1 MFHLFRACA
10 ARLFLGLGLLPI
22 LTAAGAG
29 ELVVAQIAPFT
40 GGVAVYSK
48 EIKLGASVVF
58 DSVNARGGVG
68 GAKVRFITR
77 DDQLDPKVTVAQFEE
92 VARTERPLAF
102 LFPVGPVG
110 IAALVEG
117 GIPQKLGVPVVGTV
131 PAMYKLRVPLNP
143 FIFHVGMGDD
153 AELNKIVE
161 HVATVGIRKIGV
173 VFWNEPSAL
182 EAVALIDQQAHS
194 RGLELVMKAPVEA
207 GTDKVAPAL
216 EMINRQAPGTVI
228 AILPVHATGALVK
241 GLRAAGNATTVY
253 GPSYTESFL
262 LAQVAGANQ
271 ARGVGVSQVVP
282 NPYSLSSQLTREYQ
296 QNMRLYAPPGTRPS
310 TLSLQG
316 YIAAKIVVEGLRRA
330 GVNPTPASLRD
341 AIETLRGLD
350 LGGLVVNYS
359 PQQHMGL
366 SYLNI
371 GVVSED
377 GRLLY

>member
-1 MFHLFRACA
+1 MFTLLRPCA
-10 ARLFLGLGLLPI
+10 LRVFATLCLSCV
-22 LTAAGAG
+22 LTAAHAG
-29 ELVVAQIAPFT
+29 ELVIAQVAPFT
-40 GGVAVYSK
+40 GGVAVYSN
-48 EIKLGASVVF
+48 EIRLGASVVF

-68 GAKVRFITR
+68 GAKIRFITR
-77 DDQLDPKVTVAQFEE
+77 DDRLDPKVTVALFEE
-92 VARTERPLAF
+92 VTRTERPLAF

-110 IAALVEG
+110 IAALIEG
-117 GIPQKLGVPVVGTV
+117 GVPQKLGVPIVGTV
-131 PAMYKLRVPLNP
+131 PAMYKLRIPLNP
-143 FIFHVGMGDD
+143 FVFHVGMGDD
-153 AELNKIVE
+153 AELTKIVE

-182 EAVALIDQQAHS
+182 EAVALIDRQARS

-216 EMINRQAPGTVI
+216 QMINRQTPGTVI

-241 GLRAAGNATTVY
+241 GLRAAGNGTTVY

-282 NPYSLSSQLTREYQ
+282 NPYSLSTQLTREYQ

-316 YIAAKIVVEGLRRA
+316 YIAARIVVEGLRRA
-330 GVNPTPASLRD
+330 GANPTPASLRD
-341 AIETLRGLD
+341 AIETLRALD
-350 LGGLVVNYS
+350 LGGLLVNYG
-359 PQQHMGL
+359 PQQHVGL